1 MISKKLANGAQ
12 IIAISKPNTSLAVLN
27 ILVAA
32 GSINETIETAGAAHF
47 LEHMMFE
54 GSKHFKDY
62 DKTLQDLYGENNA
75 FTCQDYTN
83 YYQILPYENIE
94 KSLELEIDRFQNLT
108 LSEAKF
114 QTQRNVIIEEYKET
128 SLQPPLSDFWHK
140 LLLKAFP
147 NSSYK
152 WPVIGY
158 SLERF
163 KNINRKDLISFYKSN
178 YTPENLIF
186 TLVSGQ
192 DSSEMIQILESYV
205 SKLTP
210 KNNNINHEVIIN
222 RSKKHVKS
230 VYKRKNIQNISFFT
244 AFHIADFGKEG
255 YFEADAISD
264 LLTNGESSILYQEF
278 VKNNPIC
285 LEISSFIT
293 DNKHMNL
300 LVFEGKLHQGV
311 SYDRFKNQFDDLLN
325 TFKKDL
331 PNLQKMEMLKNKA
344 ETYFLFNN
352 YSILNIAQNFSFWNY
367 CDVRKE
373 DILDRLQ
380 NLDAEKIKNISQ
392 SIFQKHNEIEI
403 VYIPE
408 IV

>member
-27 ILVAA
+27 ILVAT
-32 GSINETIETAGAAHF
+32 GSVHETIETAGSAHF

-83 YYQILPYENIE
+83 YYQILPYVNIE
-94 KSLELEIDRFQNLT
+94 KSLELEMDRFQNLT

-114 QTQRNVIIEEYKET
+114 KTQRNVIIEEYKET

-163 KNINRKDLISFYKSN
+163 KNIKRKDLISFYQSN
-178 YTPENLIF
+178 YVPQNLIF
-186 TLVSGQ
+186 TLVAAQ
-192 DSSEMIQILESYV
+192 EPSEMIRILEKYV
-205 SKLTP
+205 SKLTLKSNSGD
-210 KNNNINHEVIIN
+210 KNIIKN
-222 RSKKHVKS
+222 RSKNHIKTI
-230 VYKRKNIQNISFFT
+230 YKRKNIQNISFFI
-244 AFHIADFGKEG
+244 AFHISDFGKDG

-311 SYDRFKNQFDDLLN
+311 SYDDFKTKLDEKLIA
-325 TFKKDL
+325 FKTEK
-331 PNLQKMEMLKNKA
+331 PSTNKMEMLKNKA

-352 YSILNIAQNFSFWNY
+352 YSILNIAQNYSFWDY
-367 CDVRKE
+367 CGINKE
-373 DILDRLQ
+373 EILYRLQ

-403 VYIPE
+403 VYLPE
-408 IV
+408 GG